1 MALDLSS
8 YDQLQT
14 NLFVRLDIPSY
25 QVLTFSDYHKSLTFG
40 GTTYSGLGQL
50 LSMSN
55 TTNNLRATSEE
66 LTMSISGIS
75 PLNINDILNNKIKG
89 SSLKVYR
96 AFFNPITGELLNI
109 VGNPAG
115 KFQGVVNN
123 FDISDD
129 LEMGSD
135 TGTITLTMTATSVV
149 DMLTKKV
156 SGRRTNPIDQKTFYP
171 NDQSMD
177 RVPSLAKSNFNFG
190 YPV

>member
-50 LSMSN
+50 LSISN
-55 TTNNLRATSEE
+55 TANNLRATTDE
-66 LTMSISGIS
+66 LSIGISGI
-75 PLNINDILNNKIKG
+75 PANNITDILNRKIKG

-109 VGNPAG
+109 IR
-115 KFQGVVNN
+115 F
-123 FDISDD
+123 
-129 LEMGSD
+129 
-135 TGTITLTMTATSVV
+135 TLNHLLYIGPDS
-149 DMLTKKV
+149 KC
-156 SGRRTNPIDQKTFYP
+156 
-171 NDQSMD
+171 
-177 RVPSLAKSNFNFG
+177 
-190 YPV
+190 

>member
-1 MALDLSS
+1 MALDLSA
-8 YDQLQT
+8 YDQIQT

>member
-1 MALDLSS
+1 MAIDLSG
-8 YDQLQT
+8 YDQIQT
-14 NLFVRLDIPSY
+14 NLFVRLDIPGY

-40 GTTYSGLGQL
+40 GTTYNGLGQL
-50 LSMSN
+50 LAMSN
-55 TTNNLRATSEE
+55 TVNNLRATPLE
-66 LTMSISGIS
+66 LSMSISGIN

-109 VGNPAG
+109 AGNPAG

-129 LEMGSD
+129 LQMGSD
-135 TGTITLTMTATSVV
+135 TGTLTLTLTATSVV
-149 DMLTKKV
+149 EMLTKKV
-156 SGRRTNPIDQKTFYP
+156 SGRRTNPIDEKALYP
-171 NDQSMD
+171 NDQSFD